1 MANESKGLEQAV
13 LNALRTVKDPDLN
26 KDIVTLNFIKDLKI
40 DDGNVSFAIELT
52 TPACPVKK
60 EMEQWARDAVMGVS
74 GVREVQIRM
83 TSSVSRG
90 TAAAGKQGIPG
101 VKNIVAVGSGK
112 GGVGKSTVTVN
123 LAVALAQA
131 GASVG
136 LLDADIYGPNIPL
149 MMGIEGRPHAI
160 DDRIQTLSNYGV
172 RVMSMGFLTS
182 DDTPLIWRGPM
193 LHSVI
198 QQFLHQVDWG
208 ELDYLLID
216 LPPGTG
222 DVQLSLTQTVPLM
235 GAVIVSTPQDV
246 ALQDAR
252 KAIMMFRQVR
262 VEILGIVENMS
273 YFQCPKCNERTP
285 IFSHGGGAATAAK
298 YDVPFLG
305 EVPLDVALR
314 EGGRCRQAHCG
325 WGSQIARSPGFR
337 SDRGKNRGTGQHCKP
352 EQLEYDDHRI
362 VEILIIHPGGLG
374 DVVLSLPAVASLRN
388 AFPAARVTVAG
399 NVDHLV
405 PVLSGYAE
413 RVLSLSA
420 LPLHH
425 LYGPGSVPESVVRFW
440 RSYDRIVSWTGGG
453 DREFTR
459 KFKEIHPNVII
470 ASWKPA
476 PGEAKHVSQLFV
488 DSLAY

>member
-1 MANESKGLEQAV
+1 MANERKDLEQAI
-13 LNALRTVKDPDLN
+13 LDALRTVKDPDLN
-26 KDIVTLNFIKDLKI
+26 KDIVSLNFVKDLTIEEGK
-40 DDGNVSFAIELT
+40 VSFTIELT
-52 TPACPVKK
+52 TPACPVKT

-74 GVREVQIRM
+74 GVREVKIRM

-101 VKNIVAVGSGK
+101 VKNIIAVGSGK

-123 LAVALAQA
+123 LAVALAQT

-149 MMGIEGRPHAI
+149 MMGIAGRPHAL
-160 DDRIQTLSNYGV
+160 DDRIQTLSNYDV

-252 KAIMMFRQVR
+252 KAILMFRQVR

-305 EVPLDVALR
+305 EVPIDVSIR
-314 EGGRCRQAHCG
+314 EGGDSGKPVVVTNPDSPVAQAFA
-325 WGSQIARSPGFR
+325 QI
-337 SDRGKNRGTGQHCKP
+337 
-352 EQLEYDDHRI
+352 
-362 VEILIIHPGGLG
+362 
-374 DVVLSLPAVASLRN
+374 
-388 AFPAARVTVAG
+388 
-399 NVDHLV
+399 
-405 PVLSGYAE
+405 AE
-413 RVLSLSA
+413 RVA
-420 LPLHH
+420 AQ
-425 LYGPGSVPESVVRFW
+425 
-440 RSYDRIVSWTGGG
+440 VSIANINNANTM
-453 DREFTR
+453 
-459 KFKEIHPNVII
+459 II
-470 ASWKPA
+470 
-476 PGEAKHVSQLFV
+476 E
-488 DSLAY
+488 

>member
-1 MANESKGLEQAV
+1 MDSNMAKNSKAMEQAV
-13 LNALRTVKDPDLN
+13 LDALRAVRDPDLN
-26 KDIVTLNFIKDLKI
+26 NDIVSLNFIKDLKI
-40 DDGNVSFAIELT
+40 EDGKVSFAIELT

-60 EMEQWARDAVMGVS
+60 EMEQWARDAVMTVS
-74 GVREVQIRM
+74 GVREVKIRM
-83 TSSVSRG
+83 TSAVSRS
-90 TAAAGKQGIPG
+90 TAAAGKQSIPG

-123 LAVALAQA
+123 LAVALVQA

-160 DDRIQTLSNYGV
+160 DDRIQTLSNHGV

-252 KAIMMFRQVR
+252 KAIQMFRQVR

-273 YFQCPKCNERTP
+273 YFQCPHCGERTP
-285 IFSHGGGAATAAK
+285 IFGHGGGAATAAK
-298 YDVPFLG
+298 YDVSFLG
-305 EVPLDVALR
+305 EVPIDLALR
-314 EGGRCRQAHCG
+314 EAGDAGKPIVALDPGSPVAQAFV
-325 WGSQIARSPGFR
+325 QI
-337 SDRGKNRGTGQHCKP
+337 
-352 EQLEYDDHRI
+352 
-362 VEILIIHPGGLG
+362 
-374 DVVLSLPAVASLRN
+374 
-388 AFPAARVTVAG
+388 
-399 NVDHLV
+399 
-405 PVLSGYAE
+405 AE
-413 RVLSLSA
+413 RVA
-420 LPLHH
+420 AQ
-425 LYGPGSVPESVVRFW
+425 
-440 RSYDRIVSWTGGG
+440 VSIANLTGA
-453 DREFTR
+453 D
-459 KFKEIHPNVII
+459 KMII
-470 ASWKPA
+470 
-476 PGEAKHVSQLFV
+476 E
-488 DSLAY
+488 

>member
-1 MANESKGLEQAV
+1 MANDNQALEQAV

-26 KDIVTLNFIKDLKI
+26 KDIVALNFIKDLEI
-40 DDGNVSFAIELT
+40 IDGNVSFAIELT

-83 TSSVSRG
+83 TSSVSRS

-101 VKNIVAVGSGK
+101 VKNIVAIGSGK

-149 MMGIEGRPHAI
+149 MMGIEGRPHAL

-314 EGGRCRQAHCG
+314 EGGDAGKPIVAGDPKSLVAQAFA
-325 WGSQIARSPGFR
+325 QIA
-337 SDRGKNRGTGQHCKP
+337 
-352 EQLEYDDHRI
+352 ERI
-362 VEILIIHPGGLG
+362 AAQVSIANLNSSNTMII
-374 DVVLSLPAVASLRN
+374 
-388 AFPAARVTVAG
+388 
-399 NVDHLV
+399 
-405 PVLSGYAE
+405 E
-413 RVLSLSA
+413 
-420 LPLHH
+420 
-425 LYGPGSVPESVVRFW
+425 
-440 RSYDRIVSWTGGG
+440 
-453 DREFTR
+453 
-459 KFKEIHPNVII
+459 
-470 ASWKPA
+470 
-476 PGEAKHVSQLFV
+476 
-488 DSLAY
+488 